1 MRFRV
6 QTKGHCDFVDITGE
20 VAMAVATLGVTD
32 GVALIFVPGS
42 TAAVTTIEFEDGV
55 MEDLKDVL
63 ERLAP
68 ENADYKHHA
77 RWGDRNGAAH
87 IRSAIVGTDFLV
99 PIEEGELV
107 LGTWQQ
113 IVLIDF
119 DEMPRTREVV
129 VKAFES
135 VGRNARALGAS

>member
-6 QTKGHCDFVDITGE
+6 RTQGHCDVVDITDQVTAAVRGSGIGDGAALVF
-20 VAMAVATLGVTD
+20 VA
-32 GVALIFVPGS
+32 GS
-42 TAAVTTIEFEDGV
+42 TAAVTTIEFESGV
-55 MEDLKDVL
+55 IEDLCHML

-68 ENADYKHHA
+68 ENADYKHHQ

-87 IRSAIVGTDFLV
+87 IRSALFGTHFMV
-99 PIEEGELV
+99 PVEDGRPV

-119 DEMPRTREVV
+119 DERPREREVI
-129 VKAFES
+129 VKTLA
-135 VGRNARALGAS
+135 